1 MKMKKTLGSLKYIIL
16 VGYSAISLYPLLW
29 LLLYSFKDNE
39 EILSTNPYGLPHIWR
54 VDNYVRAMTEFDL
67 PLYFRNSIIVSSAA
81 MSIGIMAALL
91 FAYAV
96 SRMNYKISSPLKLYV
111 ILGMFIPVQVYIIPL
126 ILQVYRLKLTNSLLA
141 IIIPYIATGL
151 PFSVLVLCG
160 FYRQLPIELEE
171 SAYLDGAS
179 IYRTYSSII
188 LPLMKPSI
196 AALIIYLFMQ
206 YWNEFTLAL
215 LLIQL
220 PSLKTLPLGLSTFVG
235 QFSTQWGP
243 TGATLV
249 IASIPVIILY
259 IIFSDSVEKSMSVTA
274 GIKG

>member
-1 MKMKKTLGSLKYIIL
+1 MKKIVSTIKYTFL
-16 VGYSAISLYPLLW
+16 TFFAGISLYPLFW

-39 EILSTNPYGLPHIWR
+39 EILSTNPYGLPMVWR
-54 VDNYVRAMTEFDL
+54 FDNYVKAMTQFDL
-67 PLYFRNSIIVSSAA
+67 PLYFMNSIIVAFTS
-81 MSIGIMAALL
+81 MLIGTVVALL
-91 FAYAV
+91 FGYAIA
-96 SRMNYKISSPLKLYV
+96 RMRFKFATPLRIYV

-126 ILQVYRLKLTNSLLA
+126 ILQVNRLNLTGSLWA
-141 IIIPYIATGL
+141 VITPYIAMGL
-151 PFSVLVLCG
+151 PFSILVLYG

-171 SAYLDGAS
+171 SAFLDGAS
-179 IYRTYSSII
+179 IFHTFVRII

-196 AALIIYLFMQ
+196 AALVIYQFMQ

-215 LLIQL
+215 LLLQD
-220 PSLKTLPLGLSTFVG
+220 PELKTLPLGLATFVG

-249 IASIPVIILY
+249 IASIPVIIMY
-259 IIFSDSVEKSMSVTA
+259 IIFSDKVEEAMSATS